1 MLPYIFLIAAS
12 LAGGPLLARYPKRRR
27 TFLLLF
33 GLACWLLASLRYVT
47 GFDYRSY
54 ETFFQR
60 TADTGLSGLL
70 TLRGQ
75 ELGYRALNLAVA
87 LAGGDYRAFL
97 FVFHLLLTALVFL
110 WIERYSPSAWMS
122 AYLFVTLQ
130 YFALSMNLMRQ
141 ALAAAIFLWTYPH
154 LRGRRLL
161 PFCGIVL
168 LAACFH
174 RSALFMLPF
183 YLLLRLPVSAL
194 YYGLALLLTGLA
206 YLFAD
211 PLLQFVTGLLHV
223 YQGYPGRIYWQANT
237 WIYLLF
243 PLGCFLFAWPL
254 LRRAA
259 RDPAASP
266 VLANSVF
273 CSLLIQLFITR
284 HFILERLSIYAA
296 ILSLAALPEAALI
309 PEGKRSSRARTILL
323 AAGGLA
329 YFLFAVQ
336 QGFHGVYPYHGVW
349 DRAISP

>member
-1 MLPYIFLIAAS
+1 MLPYILLIVAS
-12 LAGGPLLARYPKRRR
+12 LAGGPMLARYPRQRR
-27 TFLLLF
+27 TFLLLL

-54 ETFFQR
+54 EAFFQH
-60 TADTGLSGLL
+60 TADAGPACLL
-70 TLRGQ
+70 TLRGP
-75 ELGYRALNLAVA
+75 ELGYQALNLAVA

-97 FVFHLLLTALVFL
+97 FVFHFLLTALVFL

-130 YFALSMNLMRQ
+130 YLALSMNLMRQ
-141 ALAAAIFLWTYPH
+141 ALAAAIFLWAYPH
-154 LRGRRLL
+154 LRNRRPLSFL
-161 PFCGIVL
+161 GIVL

-183 YLLLRLPVSAL
+183 YFLLRLPVSVPH
-194 YYGLALLLTGLA
+194 YGAAALLTGLA
-206 YLFAD
+206 YLFTD
-211 PLLQFVTGLLHV
+211 PLLRFVTDLLHV
-223 YQGYPGRIYWQANT
+223 YQGYFGDIYWQPNT
-237 WIYLLF
+237 WIYVLF
-243 PLGCFLFAWPL
+243 PLGCLLFTWPL

-259 RDPAASP
+259 RDPAVSP

-273 CSLLIQLFITR
+273 YSLLIQLFITR

-309 PEGKRSSRARTILL
+309 PEGRRSPRVRTVLL